1 MALAFAAPDVK
12 ADGVYLRHHHPNI
25 LERIMEPFV
34 HEFERSKLG
43 GPGKQSLRNDH
54 SEVVNKLNVEPFVE
68 PLFVQGF
75 GLPSVAEKGSK
86 HAVVSKKEVIEP
98 HSKEV
103 VEPRSVGEHKVES
116 KKVVIESDSGSDH
129 KVEGKKVLVKSDS
142 GSDHKVEGRKVV
154 VESDSGSDHKVEG
167 KKVVVESDSGSDH
180 KVEEKKVV
188 VESDSGSDHKVE
200 GRKVVVE
207 PGSGSVHKVERKK
220 VVVGPDSGSKHKTIL
235 VLKNILDVSSSSSSD
250 LVEPPSPVP
259 RLASGRRNVDLM
271 QYFWNNLMAAPRV
284 MHPKVALM
292 PQKPVFGR
300 NGERMARTVVFKR
313 GGRNGTGVQR
323 EQGVVSMDVQV
334 FVFPNSSAIAKRNA
348 ADARANGALSQMAA
362 MESQM
367 SGLMSR
373 LFPGAGSVLEVPR
386 NRSAYS
392 VVEVFPAQDW
402 EFEEVLVPNSFPS
415 DYASMVASSDAYA
428 SSAFTKITLLLLLMT
443 VACCISC
450 ILGST
455 LPFSVKKN
463 RTRRAPSVWVTKTG
477 KLLRLRGAP
486 QDRSNALPL
495 THITGPWRA

>member
-1 MALAFAAPDVK
+1 MASRAVLAIVMALAVAAPDVN

-43 GPGKQSLRNDH
+43 GPAKQSLRNDH

-86 HAVVSKKEVIEP
+86 HAVVGKKEVIEP
-98 HSKEV
+98 HRKEV
-103 VEPRSVGEHKVES
+103 VEPRSVSEHKVES
-116 KKVVIESDSGSDH
+116 KKVVI
-129 KVEGKKVLVKSDS
+129 
-142 GSDHKVEGRKVV
+142 
-154 VESDSGSDHKVEG
+154 ESDSGSDHKVEG

-180 KVEEKKVV
+180 KVEGKKVV

-220 VVVGPDSGSKHKTIL
+220 VVVGPDSGSKPKTIM

-259 RLASGRRNVDLM
+259 RLGSGRRNVDLM

-313 GGRNGTGVQR
+313 GGRNGSGVQR

-392 VVEVFPAQDW
+392 VVDVFPAQDW

-477 KLLRLRGAP
+477 KLLRLRGPP

>member
-1 MALAFAAPDVK
+1 MASRAVLAIVMALAFAAPDVK

-98 HSKEV
+98 HSKE
-103 VEPRSVGEHKVES
+103 
-116 KKVVIESDSGSDH
+116 
-129 KVEGKKVLVKSDS
+129 
-142 GSDHKVEGRKVV
+142 
-154 VESDSGSDHKVEG
+154 
-167 KKVVVESDSGSDH
+167 
-180 KVEEKKVV
+180 
-188 VESDSGSDHKVE
+188 
-200 GRKVVVE
+200 
-207 PGSGSVHKVERKK
+207 
-220 VVVGPDSGSKHKTIL
+220 
-235 VLKNILDVSSSSSSD
+235 NILDVSSSSSSD

-259 RLASGRRNVDLM
+259 RLGSGRRNVDLM